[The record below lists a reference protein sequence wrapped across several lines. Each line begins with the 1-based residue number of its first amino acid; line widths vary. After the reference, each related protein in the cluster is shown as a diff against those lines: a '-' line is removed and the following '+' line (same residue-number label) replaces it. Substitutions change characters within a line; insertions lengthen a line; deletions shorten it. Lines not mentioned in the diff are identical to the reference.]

1 MKLNTLIK
9 KINKA
14 IPEAKATPG
23 VEFGEEYKDGIW
35 FRGSEDYVKADG
47 LSIFDYWAMDGP
59 YMSMYVDGVHP
70 KLAKILDKAGW
81 MAEPYDSGTLFAW
94 NLN

>member
-1 MKLNTLIK
+1 MKLNTLIN

-47 LSIFDYWAMDGP
+47 LCIFDYWAMDGP
-59 YMSMYVDGVHP
+59 DMVCYVDGVHP

-81 MAEPYDSGTLFAW
+81 MSEPYDSGTLFAW
-94 NLN
+94 N

>member
-70 KLAKILDKAGW
+70 KLNKIVEDAGW
-81 MAEPYDSGTLFAW
+81 ICEPHDSGTLFAW
-94 NLN
+94 N

>member
-1 MKLNTLIK
+1 MKLNTLIN

-35 FRGSEDYVKADG
+35 FRGSEDYVEADG
-47 LSIFDYWAMDGP
+47 LSIFDYWAMSSP
-59 YMSMYVDGVHP
+59 CYEMGVHP
-70 KLAKILDKAGW
+70 KLNKIVEDAGW
-81 MAEPYDSGTLFAW
+81 FCEPYDSGTLFAW
-94 NLN
+94 N